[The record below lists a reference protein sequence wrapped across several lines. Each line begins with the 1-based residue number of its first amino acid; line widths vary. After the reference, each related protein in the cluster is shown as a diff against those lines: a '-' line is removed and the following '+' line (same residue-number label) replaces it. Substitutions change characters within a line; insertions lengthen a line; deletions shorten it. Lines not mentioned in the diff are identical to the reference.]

1 MMNVLGRNRQEE
13 RNRNVQNNTPV
24 NNIQNEEQNIIQNNK
39 EENNLLG
46 KKREAD
52 ESITNIENN
61 NQSQSDIYEMVIEE
75 YIDGEENQSSKKN
88 ND

>member
-1 MMNVLGRNRQEE
+1 MNVLGRNRQEE